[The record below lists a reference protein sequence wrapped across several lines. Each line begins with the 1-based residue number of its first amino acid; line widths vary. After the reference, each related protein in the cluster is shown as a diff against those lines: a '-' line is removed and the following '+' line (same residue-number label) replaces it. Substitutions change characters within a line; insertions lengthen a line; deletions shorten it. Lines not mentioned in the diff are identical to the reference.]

1 MSFQVTIQIYPNL
14 TEKARV
20 HQLGRHTRVQ
30 YARTRHATM
39 DAFAYASMTDFFFFF
54 SFFDSAR
61 YHLIW
66 SKTGWNR
73 PRIDPIWAEKSVKK
87 KVKNL
92 VKTQHFDILILK
104 KKP

>member
-14 TEKARV
+14 TEKAWMHR
-20 HQLGRHTRVQ
+20 LGQHTRVQ
-30 YARTRHATM
+30 YAWMRHATM

-66 SKTGWNR
+66 SKTG
-73 PRIDPIWAEKSVKK
+73 
-87 KVKNL
+87 
-92 VKTQHFDILILK
+92 
-104 KKP
+104 